1 MLKMLFK
8 VPLLREARYVAIES
22 IDSPSMLSVC
32 VRFRRIKPG
41 SIGYGIRVLVNIWK
55 PMEIDRLECLSLHRV
70 LSARAEDPGAS
81 ELGSQ
86 NASRDKDLYDYL
98 PGQEFKIYKQI
109 K

>member
-1 MLKMLFK
+1 MISVVFGFG
-8 VPLLREARYVAIES
+8 ES
-22 IDSPSMLSVC
+22 KRDSISHG
-32 VRFRRIKPG
+32 IK
-41 SIGYGIRVLVNIWK
+41 VLVNIWK
-55 PMEIDRLECLSLHRV
+55 LMEIDRSIGVFV
-70 LSARAEDPGAS
+70 LASRPFARAEDPGAS